1 VPQAFNLR
9 RPVRRALAALF
20 VIVLVWGPAAQASK
34 EAIASAHPLATAA
47 GQEVLA
53 QGGNAFDAA
62 VAVAAALAV
71 VEPFSSGLGGGG
83 FFLLHRAADGF
94 ETMIDAR
101 ETAPGR
107 SSPHTYVD
115 ADGNVTGR
123 LSLDGALAAGI
134 PGTPAGLAWLAGHY
148 GNLPLATSL
157 GPAMRLAL
165 DGFPVDARYVHAA
178 RFRAALLKADPATA
192 RVFLADGEVPAPG
205 YVVRQPE
212 LAQTLAALAAK
223 GRDGYYA
230 GDVARRL
237 VAGVQMAGGIWELDD
252 LAGYRIVERSPTRI
266 SYRGAQITCASL
278 PSSGGLVLTE
288 ALQILE
294 RYPLATLPRPQRDHF
309 VIEALRRG
317 YQDRARYMGD
327 PDFVTPPAVLATR
340 AYADE
345 RAASIKPDKATP
357 SAELDRLYPVLPEG
371 DNTTHFSV
379 VDAQGNR
386 VAATLSVNLPFG
398 AGLVAGDTGVLLN
411 DEMNDFSVG
420 GMQASA
426 YRLAGGAANAVAP
439 GKRPLSSMTPTFLE
453 DDRGVLVF
461 GTPGGSRIISMVL
474 LGILEYV
481 DSPVLD
487 LERVV
492 GAPRFHHQYLPDRV
506 QFETPPYAMPEE
518 WVEALRAMGH
528 TVEQGSRAWGNMQA
542 VFVDKHSGG
551 AASAYNDPRGKAG
564 MLF

>member
-1 VPQAFNLR
+1 VPRVFSLRQAAR
-9 RPVRRALAALF
+9 RFVAALF
-20 VIVLVWGPAAQASK
+20 VLVVAWAPAAQTAS
-34 EAIASAHPLATAA
+34 EAIASAHPRATAA
-47 GQEVLA
+47 GREILA

-107 SSPHTYVD
+107 AGPRMYFDAEGKPTESPSM
-115 ADGNVTGR
+115 N
-123 LSLDGALAAGI
+123 GALAAGI
-134 PGTPAGLAWLAGHY
+134 PGTPAGLAWLAERY

-157 GPAMRLAL
+157 GPAMRLAA
-165 DGFPVDARYVHAA
+165 DGFEVDARYVAAA
-178 RFRAALLKADPATA
+178 RFRAKLLQTDPATA
-192 RVFLADGEVPAPG
+192 RVFLAGGEVPAAG

-212 LAQTLAALAAK
+212 LAQTLAVLAAK
-223 GRDGYYA
+223 GRSGFYA
-230 GDVARRL
+230 GEVARRL
-237 VAGVQMAGGIWELDD
+237 VASVQMAGGIWELDD
-252 LAGYRIVERSPTRI
+252 LTGYRVVEREPARI
-266 SYRGAQITCASL
+266 TYRGAQITCASL

-288 ALQILE
+288 VLQILE
-294 RYPLATLPRPQRDHF
+294 RYPLAKLSRPQRDHL
-309 VIEALRRG
+309 VVEALRRG

-327 PDFVTPPAVLATR
+327 PAFVTPPALLSTR
-340 AYADE
+340 AYAAE
-345 RAASIKPDKATP
+345 RAASISLDKATS

-386 VAATLSVNLPFG
+386 VAATLSINLPFG
-398 AGLVAGDTGVLLN
+398 AGMVAGDTGVLLN
-411 DEMNDFSVG
+411 DEMNDFAVG
-420 GMQASA
+420 GPQGNAFG
-426 YRLAGGAANAVAP
+426 LVGGAANAVAP

-474 LGILEYV
+474 LAILEYV
-481 DSPVLD
+481 DSPALD

-492 GAPRFHHQYLPDRV
+492 GGPRFHHQYLPDRV
-506 QFETPPYAMPEE
+506 LFEPPPFAMTPD

-528 TVEQGSRAWGNMQA
+528 TVEQGPRAWGNMHA
-542 VFVDKHSGG
+542 VFVDKRS
-551 AASAYNDPRGKAG
+551 ATASAYNDPRGRAG

>member
-1 VPQAFNLR
+1 MPRAFRHRQPAR
-9 RPVRRALAALF
+9 RFVAALF
-20 VIVLVWGPAAQASK
+20 VFVIAWALPSAQAAK

-47 GQEVLA
+47 GHEILA
-53 QGGNAFDAA
+53 RGGNAFDAA

-94 ETMIDAR
+94 EVMVDAR

-107 SSPHTYVD
+107 SSSEMYRDTEGKVKEK
-115 ADGNVTGR
+115 

-134 PGTPAGLAWLAGHY
+134 PGTPAGLAWLAAQHGR
-148 GNLPLATSL
+148 LPLATL
-157 GPAMRLAL
+157 LQPAMRLAQ
-165 DGFPVDARYVHAA
+165 DGFPVDTRYVSAA
-178 RFRAALLKADPATA
+178 RFRANLLKADAGTA
-192 RVFLADGEVPAPG
+192 RTFLDHGEVPAVG
-205 YVVRQPE
+205 FVVRQPE

-223 GRDGYYA
+223 DRDGFYA
-230 GDVARRL
+230 GEVAQRL
-237 VAGVQMAGGIWELDD
+237 VAGVQMGGGIWTLED
-252 LAGYRIVERSPTRI
+252 LAGYRIVERSPARL
-266 SYRGAQITCASL
+266 SYRSAQITCASL

-294 RYPLATLPRPQRDHF
+294 RYPLATLPSAQRDHL

-317 YQDRARYMGD
+317 YQDRARYLGD
-327 PDFVTPPAVLATR
+327 PGFVMPPAALGTR

-345 RAASIKPDKATP
+345 RAASINPDRATP
-357 SAELDRLYPVLPEG
+357 SAELDRLYPVLTEG

-379 VDAQGNR
+379 VDADGNR

-411 DEMNDFSVG
+411 NEMNDFAIG
-420 GMQASA
+420 GEQASA

-439 GKRPLSSMTPTFLE
+439 GKRPLSSMTPCFLE
-453 DDRGVLVF
+453 DGRGVLVF
-461 GTPGGSRIISMVL
+461 GTPGGSRIISMIL
-474 LGILEYV
+474 LSILEYV
-481 DSPVLD
+481 DSPQLD
-487 LERVV
+487 LDRVI
-492 GAPRFHHQYLPDRV
+492 GGRRFHQQYLPDRV
-506 QFETPPYAMPEE
+506 LYEPAPYAMPEE
-518 WVEALRAMGH
+518 WVQALKDKGH
-528 TVEQGSRAWGNMQA
+528 VVEQGGRPWGNMQA
-542 VFVDKHSGG
+542 VFVDKRSG

>member
-1 VPQAFNLR
+1 VPRAFSLR
-9 RPVRRALAALF
+9 QPARRFVAALF
-20 VIVLVWGPAAQASK
+20 VLVIAWTPAAQAAN

-47 GQEVLA
+47 GHEILA

-62 VAVAAALAV
+62 VAVTAALGV

-107 SSPHTYVD
+107 SAARMYFD
-115 ADGNVTGR
+115 AEGNVKER

-134 PGTPAGLAWLAGHY
+134 PGTPAGLAWLAERY

-157 GPAMRLAL
+157 GPALRLAR
-165 DGFPVDARYVHAA
+165 DGFPVDARYLAAA
-178 RFRAALLKADPATA
+178 RFRAALLKADPASA

-223 GRDGYYA
+223 GRNGFYA
-230 GDVARRL
+230 GEVAQRL
-237 VAGVQMAGGIWELDD
+237 VAGVQTAGGIWEIDD
-252 LAGYRIVERSPTRI
+252 LAGYRVVERTPTRI
-266 SYRGAQITCASL
+266 SYRGARITCASL

-288 ALQILE
+288 ILQILE
-294 RYPLATLPRPQRDHF
+294 RYPLASLPRPQRDHF
-309 VIEALRRG
+309 VVEALRRG

-327 PDFVTPPAVLATR
+327 PDFVTPPALLSTR
-340 AYADE
+340 AYAAE
-345 RAASIKPDKATP
+345 RAASISRDKATP
-357 SAELDRLYPVLPEG
+357 SAELDRLYPVVPEG
-371 DNTTHFSV
+371 DNTTHLSV

-386 VAATLSVNLPFG
+386 VAATLSINLPFG

-411 DEMNDFSVG
+411 DEMNDFAVG
-420 GMQASA
+420 GSQASA

-439 GKRPLSSMTPTFLE
+439 GKRPLSSMTPAFLE

-474 LGILEYV
+474 LSILEYV
-481 DSPVLD
+481 DSPQLD

-506 QFETPPYAMPEE
+506 LFEPPPYAMAAE
-518 WVEALRAMGH
+518 WVEALKAMGH
-528 TVEQGSRAWGNMQA
+528 TVEQGSRPWGNMQA
-542 VFVDKHSGG
+542 VFMDKRN
-551 AASAYNDPRGKAG
+551 AATSAYNDPRGKAG

>member
-1 VPQAFNLR
+1 MPQPFRLR
-9 RPVRRALAALF
+9 QPGRRLVAALF
-20 VIVLVWGPAAQASK
+20 VLLVAWTPAAQAAR

-47 GQEVLA
+47 GHEILA
-53 QGGNAFDAA
+53 HGGNAFDAA

-94 ETMIDAR
+94 ETMVDAR

-107 SSPHTYVD
+107 SGPRMYYD
-115 ADGNVTGR
+115 AEGNLNER
-123 LSLDGALAAGI
+123 LSMSGALAAGI
-134 PGTPAGLAWLAGHY
+134 PGIPAGLAWVAERY

-157 GPAMRLAL
+157 GPAQRLAA
-165 DGFPVDARYVHAA
+165 DGFKVDARYVAAA
-178 RFRAALLKADPATA
+178 RFRAGLLKADPAAA

-212 LAQTLAALAAK
+212 LAQTLGALAAK
-223 GRDGYYA
+223 GRNGFYA
-230 GDVARRL
+230 GEMARRL

-252 LAGYRIVERSPTRI
+252 LAGYRIVERKPARI
-266 SYRGAQITCASL
+266 SYRGAQITCAPL

-294 RYPLATLPRPQRDHF
+294 RYPLATLSRPQRDHF
-309 VIEALRRG
+309 VVEALRRG

-327 PDFVTPPAVLATR
+327 PDFVSPPASLATP
-340 AYADE
+340 AYAAE
-345 RAASIKPDKATP
+345 RAASIKADQATP

-398 AGLVAGDTGVLLN
+398 AGVVAGDTGVLLN
-411 DEMNDFSVG
+411 DEMNDFAISG
-420 GMQASA
+420 EQANA
-426 YRLAGGAANAVAP
+426 FGLTGGAANAVAP

-474 LGILEYV
+474 LSILEYV
-481 DSPVLD
+481 DSPQLD
-487 LERVV
+487 LERVI

-506 QFETPPYAMPEE
+506 LFEPPPYSMGPE
-518 WVEALRAMGH
+518 WADALRAMGH
-528 TVEQGSRAWGNMQA
+528 TVEQGSRPWGNMQA
-542 VFVDKHSGG
+542 VFVDKRN
-551 AASAYNDPRGKAG
+551 ATASAHNDPRGKAG